1 MEQQMTNSAKILAF
15 SGSLRKQSW
24 NHSLVSLAAKAAEDA
39 GAEVEVIRLQDFQ
52 LPMFNEDNEA
62 ELQAHPELV
71 ALREKLSSC
80 HGLLI
85 ASPEYNGS
93 LSAALKNTLD
103 WLSRP
108 GAEGSYEPAFTN
120 KVVAII
126 SASPADSGGIRSVNH
141 GREVLGN
148 LGCSVIPQQVTV
160 GAAYQAFN
168 EEGQLVDAAQANEVS
183 SLAQALVATINP

>member
-1 MEQQMTNSAKILAF
+1 MTNSAKILAF

-52 LPMFNEDNEA
+52 LPIFNEDDEA
-62 ELQAHPELV
+62 ELQAHPALS

-80 HGLLI
+80 KGLLI

-93 LSAALKNTLD
+93 LSAVLKNTLD

-108 GAEGSYEPAFTN
+108 GAESGYEPAFTN

-126 SASPADSGGIRSVNH
+126 SASPADSGGIRGVKHS
-141 GREVLGN
+141 REVLGN
-148 LGCSVIPQQVTV
+148 LGCSVITEQVTI

-168 EEGQLVDAAQANEVS
+168 EDGQLVDANQADEVRV
-183 SLAQALVATINP
+183 LAQSLVKSIRL

>member
-1 MEQQMTNSAKILAF
+1 MTNSPKILAF

-24 NHSLVSLAAKAAEDA
+24 NHMLVSLAAKAAEEV
-39 GAEVEVIRLQDFQ
+39 GAEVEIIRLQDFQ
-52 LPMFNEDNEA
+52 LPIFNEDEEA
-62 ELQAHPELV
+62 ELQAHPALT

-80 HGLLI
+80 DGLLI

-93 LSAALKNTLD
+93 LSAVLKNTLD

-108 GAEGSYEPAFTN
+108 GTSSGYEPAFTN
-120 KVVAII
+120 KIAGII

-141 GREVLGN
+141 IREVLGN
-148 LGCSVIPQQVTV
+148 LGCSVIPEQVTV

-168 EEGQLVDAAQANEVS
+168 EVGQLADTNQANEVNN
-183 SLAQALVATINP
+183 LAKALVATIKP

>member
-1 MEQQMTNSAKILAF
+1 MTSSAKILAF

-39 GAEVEVIRLQDFQ
+39 GAEVEVIRLQDFL
-52 LPMFNEDNEA
+52 LPIFNEDNEA
-62 ELQAHPELV
+62 ELQVHPALT

-80 HGLLI
+80 NGLLI

-93 LSAALKNTLD
+93 LSAVLKNTLD

-108 GAEGSYEPAFTN
+108 GAEGGYEPAFTN

-148 LGCSVIPQQVTV
+148 LGCSVIPEQVTV

-168 EEGQLVDAAQANEVS
+168 EDGQLVNANQADEVRV
-183 SLAQALVATINP
+183 LAQSLVESITL